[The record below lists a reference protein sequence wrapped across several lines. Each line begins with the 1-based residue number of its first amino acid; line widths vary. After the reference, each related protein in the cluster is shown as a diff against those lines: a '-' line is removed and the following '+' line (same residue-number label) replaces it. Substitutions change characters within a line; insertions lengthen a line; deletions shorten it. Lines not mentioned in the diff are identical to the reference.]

1 MSQVSGIVYVFV
13 FVIAFVFV
21 LVIVFVVGQ
30 VISPHHSDQVSQ
42 RSQVS
47 GVTLLLCFSKG
58 LSVSEWMSES
68 VTRSPIE
75 LSAGQLK
82 TSCCSSQTFL
92 YLAIASTACWN
103 PTAGY
108 ESYVHADQFLTCP
121 VNRQMVNVL
130 QATCLSMLHA
140 TSYKLHTNQFFQ
152 FSLCPINMQMVN
164 VLQGPGHH

>member
-1 MSQVSGIVYVFV
+1 
-13 FVIAFVFV
+13 
-21 LVIVFVVGQ
+21 
-30 VISPHHSDQVSQ
+30 
-42 RSQVS
+42 
-47 GVTLLLCFSKG
+47 
-58 LSVSEWMSES
+58 MSES

-164 VLQGPGHH
+164 VLQATCHMLQATSYMLIAGDAANQEAGGGGGDEQDEEAEPLRMMRRSSWRRRRI